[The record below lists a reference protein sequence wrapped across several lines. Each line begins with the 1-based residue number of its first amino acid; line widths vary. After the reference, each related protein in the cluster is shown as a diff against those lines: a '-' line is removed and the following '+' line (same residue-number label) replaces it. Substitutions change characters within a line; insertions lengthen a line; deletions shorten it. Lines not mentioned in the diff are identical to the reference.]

1 MSLQFRSCVSYVE
14 WPGPLTARA
23 VLCMGLN
30 SKACSESCRFAE
42 VYRRASICGWR
53 GVLGK
58 VDSRLLHFCGNSGRV
73 HRIEDLGIRCCCYS
87 SRRDIVGFEFA
98 FLGDWQGDVCDARFG
113 DTYRP
118 PWYTF
123 GSLEPREE
131 MASAG
136 EKPRCGSGGQAR
148 RHPGRGVSERGTA
161 SPGDVTML
169 RRDSNCLS
177 ADFDQ
182 Y

>member
-1 MSLQFRSCVSYVE
+1 MSLQFRSCVSCVE

-23 VLCMGLN
+23 VLCMKLN

-42 VYRRASICGWR
+42 VYRRASIRGWH
-53 GVLGK
+53 GVPCK
-58 VDSRLLHFCGNSGRV
+58 VDSRLLQLDGNCGRI
-73 HRIEDLGIRCCCYS
+73 HRFADLGIHRYCS
-87 SRRDIVGFEFA
+87 WSRRDIVRFEFA
-98 FLGDWQGDVCDARFG
+98 ISGDWQGDVCDARFG
-113 DTYRP
+113 ETYRP

-169 RRDSNCLS
+169 SLDLDCLS
-177 ADFDQ
+177 ADFDR